1 MYVTHEVNVFIY
13 LFYKIIMLF
22 TPPSESIHIAKQRGG
37 ILLRNCRILHGC
49 CLFASN

>member
-22 TPPSESIHIAKQRGG
+22 TPPSESIHIANIYSVISQDSCLPHQR
-37 ILLRNCRILHGC
+37 L
-49 CLFASN
+49 